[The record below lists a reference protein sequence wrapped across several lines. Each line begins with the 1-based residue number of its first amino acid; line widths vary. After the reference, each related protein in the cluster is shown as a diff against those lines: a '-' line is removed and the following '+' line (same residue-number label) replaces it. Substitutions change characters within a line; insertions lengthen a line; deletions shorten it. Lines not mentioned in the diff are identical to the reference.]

1 MTNEDHNK
9 TLGIM
14 HLAYGA
20 LHGLMML
27 LIGILFAV
35 FIPVVGGGVGTNNGM
50 PIIIYVMFLAMLT
63 LFGLFYSVPSLVAGY
78 ALLKRKSWARLA
90 AIIASVTAAMNVP
103 LGTAL
108 CIYTLWFFFGEG
120 ARMHDKAALSS
131 QPRRYLGEEAS
142 QPADFFD
149 RRTRKQGAREPV
161 AERRMPNW
169 RD

>member
-14 HLAYGA
+14 HFAYGA

-27 LIGILFAV
+27 PIGILFAV
-35 FIPVVGGGVGTNNGM
+35 FVPVVGGGVGTHNGM
-50 PIIIYVMFLAMLT
+50 PLIIYVLFLTMIT
-63 LFGLFYSVPSLVAGY
+63 IFGLFYSVPSLLAGY
-78 ALLKRKSWARLA
+78 ALLKRKSWARMA

-108 CIYTLWFFFGEG
+108 CIYSLWFFFGDG
-120 ARMHDKAALSS
+120 ARMHDKASLSS
-131 QPRRYLGEEAS
+131 HARYSLGEESPHAT
-142 QPADFFD
+142 DFFD
-149 RRTRKQGAREPV
+149 RGSRAREPEG
-161 AERRMPNW
+161 ERRMPNW